1 MEWKLSYD
9 NCKWRHF
16 QQTGFQTTTS
26 ILYKIKSISLG
37 VEYIHNPKPNRTYAS
52 IKNFSFEEETKWNNF
67 KNLIAVNFTYYLQ
80 KEKGIIREVNV

>member
-52 IKNFSFEEETKWNNF
+52 IKTSLLKKKQN
-67 KNLIAVNFTYYLQ
+67 
-80 KEKGIIREVNV
+80 GIILKFNCS